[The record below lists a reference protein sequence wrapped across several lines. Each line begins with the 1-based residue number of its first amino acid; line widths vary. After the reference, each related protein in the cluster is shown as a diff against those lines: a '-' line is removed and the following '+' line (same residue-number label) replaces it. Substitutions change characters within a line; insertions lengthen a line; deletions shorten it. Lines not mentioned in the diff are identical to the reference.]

1 MLGIERQR
9 LANAGH
15 RSVAVCE
22 WRVTAPCR
30 LTDVKAGGRG
40 VARLPEP
47 VLMSNPSASPIQG
60 SQLPLGA
67 VLGRLS
73 QADLALVLANA
84 RLLEST
90 TSPLQ
95 RQGLLRGKNV
105 ALLCASPDDL
115 DALLFQRAASELGA
129 HVSHIRP
136 DLPEPSS
143 SPVFRHTAQMLGRL
157 YQAVECEGIG
167 PGVVADLGRVAGIPV
182 YDALAS
188 RGHPLAALAEL
199 LDGGADEER
208 NRRLIVQA
216 VLVSTIG

>member
-1 MLGIERQR
+1 MPACSR
-9 LANAGH
+9 A
-15 RSVAVCE
+15 
-22 WRVTAPCR
+22 
-30 LTDVKAGGRG
+30 
-40 VARLPEP
+40 
-47 VLMSNPSASPIQG
+47 
-60 SQLPLGA
+60 
-67 VLGRLS
+67 
-73 QADLALVLANA
+73 
-84 RLLEST
+84 T

-136 DLPEPSS
+136 DLSEPSS

-157 YQAVECEGIG
+157 YQAVECK
-167 PGVVADLGRVAGIPV
+167 ASGRASSPISAASP
-182 YDALAS
+182 AS
-188 RGHPLAALAEL
+188 RCTTPWPAAAIPSPHWPTL